1 MVGASS
7 NFRHHDFPTLFFPFQ
22 FHFSLCC
29 VCGTFPLP
37 PPFSLHPL
45 CQIISARLYSPPL
58 QSFLVTAAKGAPNE
72 CAEKDDA
79 LHCQMQNKEW
89 KFFLSLS
96 RVLSNIV
103 DVIWRDPRRKKFRM
117 LSPNSRIPYS
127 NENVGMLVLL
137 WRTSVYIHM
146 NLPQPIIYLLLSFVY
161 MVMSLIL
168 VLACCLCIG
177 A

>member
-29 VCGTFPLP
+29 VYGTFPLP

-96 RVLSNIV
+96 RVLSNIGETLAE
-103 DVIWRDPRRKKFRM
+103 RNFECYP
-117 LSPNSRIPYS
+117 PNSQIPYS
-127 NENVGMLVLL
+127 NENVQRSKKWLVRGLVKFATAVARLVCQDLL
-137 WRTSVYIHM
+137 
-146 NLPQPIIYLLLSFVY
+146 
-161 MVMSLIL
+161 
-168 VLACCLCIG
+168 G
-177 A
+177 

>member
-1 MVGASS
+1 MWLGHRVISATMTSPPSS
-7 NFRHHDFPTLFFPFQ
+7 FLFNST
-22 FHFSLCC
+22 FHCVVSMGLSPSL
-29 VCGTFPLP
+29 PL
-37 PPFSLHPL
+37 SHSIL

-72 CAEKDDA
+72 CEEKDDA

-137 WRTSVYIHM
+137 WRTSVYM
-146 NLPQPIIYLLLSFVY
+146 NGRIPPAGWPIFAARAPQNLDNIVRKIINE
-161 MVMSLIL
+161 
-168 VLACCLCIG
+168 A
-177 A
+177 